1 MSPRMFEVTALIGG
15 SFLSGAMMSIS
26 MVGVPALRDTGTQA
40 ATILHQWR
48 RIYHYGH
55 SIMPVLALSTC
66 ALYGCAALQRRSKR
80 QKSWALL
87 GLAGVATVC
96 IIPFTLIIMA
106 PVNET
111 LFQLESSIAANPG
124 WIGTEDA
131 KIDLAQRLLF
141 CPVEEN
147 GIKRIFS
154 AHRYLARE
162 AKRRVVQKYLK
173 IKVLSSLTEITV
185 V

>member
-87 GLAGVATVC
+87 GLAGIATVC

-111 LFQLESSIAANPG
+111 LFELENSIAANPG
-124 WIGTEDA
+124 VISTEDA
-131 KIDLAQRLLF
+131 KSILSRWNSF
-141 CPVEEN
+141 
-147 GIKRIFS
+147 
-154 AHRYLARE
+154 H
-162 AKRRVVQKYLK
+162 VVRSCIPL
-173 IKVLSSLTEITV
+173 IGTFINVLV
-185 V
+185 NY